1 MSDRDNITLPREL
14 VLHLE
19 AMLVCFSVTQ
29 SHRDQRQARE
39 AITALRARLAA
50 PSEDI
55 DALRRDAERLKAER
69 DEQLR
74 GLLLDIRKDS
84 QSSHWHRDI
93 DASMDAL
100 TALVSSALDAW
111 TAPAAAAVDASK
123 EPATE
128 PAIRAQEQEDKR

>member
-1 MSDRDNITLPREL
+1 MSDNITLPREL
-14 VLHLE
+14 AEKALE
-19 AMLVCFSVTQ
+19 ALEHFKLVFGGYSEEVK
-29 SHRDQRQARE
+29 
-39 AITALRARLAA
+39 ALRARLAA

-111 TAPAAAAVDASK
+111 TAPAATTVDASK

-128 PAIRAQEQEDKR
+128 PAIRARGEVPR